1 MVSRTSNIRK
11 SLGKATKNHRR
22 TLTTSDDISKGAV
35 PLFGKIRTTILASTE
50 PRRFEIAYKLV
61 IKLQH
66 LSYAYPSSY
75 DERDGDPIADELLI
89 ELAKERFEAGKRWGY
104 PLDMWELQEQHEYL
118 AQFGIE
124 TYFPKFIA
132 KCKTWWTFDVL
143 GLDAFWSK

>member
-50 PRRFEIAYKLV
+50 
-61 IKLQH
+61 KLQH

-132 KCKTWWTFDVL
+132 KRKTCWTFDVL
-143 GLDAFWSK
+143 GLDAFWNK